1 MSIQRQLDL
10 FKNWSK
16 YGKDIWCPFK
26 DTWTWSKFR
35 TSIVRSHRVRSKTTG
50 RTKFRKSIVRIY
62 GVRTKTPGL
71 VQSLEHVW

>member
-26 DTWTWSKFR
+26 DIWTCSKFR
-35 TSIVRSHRVRSKTTG
+35 TSIVRS
-50 RTKFRKSIVRIY
+50 Y
-62 GVRTKTPGL
+62 GVHSKTPGL